1 MEHAVSVANDGL
13 TSPRFPCISS
23 TKHPTITIQSR
34 SKALTVSEN
43 ETAGSS
49 FISESLRH
57 PNIPPEIT
65 DIILELWIPA
75 ARSRCESILGR
86 LHSFAISRNENP
98 SSPDVTALLAFLLGM
113 YRNGCLYSGLCAA

>member
-1 MEHAVSVANDGL
+1 MEHTVSVANDGL
-13 TSPRFPCISS
+13 TSPGFPCNSS
-23 TKHPTITIQSR
+23 TKHPSITIQPR
-34 SKALTVSEN
+34 SKASTLSEN

-49 FISESLRH
+49 FITKSLRH

-75 ARSRCESILGR
+75 ARSRYESALRR

-98 SSPDVTALLAFLLGM
+98 SSPDVTAVLAFLLGM